1 MPAPIARS
9 SRRFTR
15 FDLDRRVRI
24 TLVGGAAPVVLHGRT
39 CDISEGGLRA
49 VISGQLT
56 IGDAVVVEITSPEE
70 GILCMNAV
78 VCHASGF
85 YYGFEFSQLS
95 QPQSAS
101 LTRFI
106 MRNAIPHRHSS
117 S

>member
-1 MPAPIARS
+1 MPAPTARS
-9 SRRFTR
+9 NRRFTR
-15 FDLDRRVRI
+15 FDLDKRVRV
-24 TLVGGAAPVVLHGRT
+24 TLVGGTEPVVLHGRT

-56 IGDAVVVEITSPEE
+56 IGDSVVIEITSPEE
-70 GILCMNAV
+70 GILCMNAE
-78 VCHASGF
+78 VCHAAGF

-95 QPQSAS
+95 EPQSAS

-106 MRNAIPHRHSS
+106 MRNAIPHRVSS